1 LTPEEYY
8 EYSEHYFNVLQSELE
23 KAQEEGSDI
32 EAEYSVCFS
41 FFSIYY
47 LFSRSP
53 SSFFLSFSA
62 YYKDLLL
69 A

>member
-41 FFSIYY
+41 FFPIHH
-47 LFSRSP
+47 LFP
-53 SSFFLSFSA
+53 VFIFLAIFLGL
-62 YYKDLLL
+62 YKDLLL
-69 A
+69 T